1 MCHENGK
8 KNFFSRFRGKTYDCF
23 HQTELIKLKK
33 RYKKIK
39 DSLINFSK
47 YLTLGDLACLNIE
60 KGAILMDHYGMVGI
74 KNSLSERG
82 IRDFGSNRDC
92 LQTYKRKS

>member
-1 MCHENGK
+1 M
-8 KNFFSRFRGKTYDCF
+8 
-23 HQTELIKLKK
+23 
-33 RYKKIK
+33 
-39 DSLINFSK
+39 
-47 YLTLGDLACLNIE
+47 GDLACLNIE